1 MILFRP
7 RSDLPKIPA
16 KTVVEINEENESG
29 ENEPNIDVSKSRCKM
44 M

>member
-7 RSDLPKIPA
+7 RTDLPKTPA
-16 KTVVEINEENESG
+16 ETVVEISESG
-29 ENEPNIDVSKSRCKM
+29 ENKRNLDVSKSRCKM